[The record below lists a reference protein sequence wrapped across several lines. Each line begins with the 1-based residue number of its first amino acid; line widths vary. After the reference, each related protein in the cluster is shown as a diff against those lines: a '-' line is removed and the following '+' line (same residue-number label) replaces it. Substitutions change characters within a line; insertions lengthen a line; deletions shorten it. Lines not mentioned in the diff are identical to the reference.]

1 MFKDKEKEEYEI
13 TIRYRDK
20 SNPLYWEKD
29 NKNGGDL
36 TEYLTIEDII
46 ESNDNNGQFTSV
58 YYNINNIYDGMA
70 IFKALTNKSILDAL
84 DEELDDDYRDTALE
98 GFTINIGLY
107 KDNNYKEVREKTIA
121 ITVSDDYGA
130 RDIAH
135 HDIIN
140 ADYIIINKTREI
152 LCNDDQ

>member
-1 MFKDKEKEEYEI
+1 MTRETNVEKEIKAKEEELQKLANTRVI
-13 TIRYRDK
+13 FD
-20 SNPLYWEKD
+20 
-29 NKNGGDL
+29 G
-36 TEYLTIEDII
+36 DII

-121 ITVSDDYGA
+121 ITVSV
-130 RDIAH
+130 
-135 HDIIN
+135 IIMVMIYLKMN
-140 ADYIIINKTREI
+140 FIVKMM
-152 LCNDDQ
+152 